1 MEYQKINN
9 NAYNI
14 HFIKTTKFKKIRI
27 KINFKEKVEREKIV
41 YRNMLSLILLES
53 CRKYKTKRLLDIE
66 CEELYN
72 ASIGSNT
79 TITGN
84 YQLLSFNNVFLNEK
98 YTEVGMNEKT
108 FQFFLNLIFDPLII
122 DNGFEETSFNNAK
135 NYLLEDIESYE
146 DSPMRLAASNL
157 YHEMFEGTPIEYR
170 VCGYKEDLEKI
181 TKENLYE
188 YYKELIKNNHIDIF
202 VVGEFDSNEMKKIIE
217 NNFNINTI
225 KKPTTS
231 HIINHNKFRK
241 ITNIVKSPKNM
252 NQSIL
257 LFGFKLDNITE
268 FERLYTLAVY
278 NSILGG
284 SPDSKLFREVRE
296 KNSLC
301 YSISSTYSGINS
313 YEIISAGINKKD
325 YNKAVKLIKKEI
337 KKMAL
342 GDFTEEEIKQAQI
355 TYIASLKEIEDAPSS
370 MISIYEAHEYLG
382 YDLMP
387 EREKNIVKVTK
398 EDIITLAKKLKLDT
412 IYLLEGVKENEKGN

>member
-146 DSPMRLAASNL
+146 DSPMRLATANL

-202 VVGEFDSNEMKKIIE
+202 VVGK
-217 NNFNINTI
+217 FN
-225 KKPTTS
+225 
-231 HIINHNKFRK
+231 
-241 ITNIVKSPKNM
+241 
-252 NQSIL
+252 
-257 LFGFKLDNITE
+257 
-268 FERLYTLAVY
+268 
-278 NSILGG
+278 
-284 SPDSKLFREVRE
+284 
-296 KNSLC
+296 
-301 YSISSTYSGINS
+301 
-313 YEIISAGINKKD
+313 
-325 YNKAVKLIKKEI
+325 
-337 KKMAL
+337 
-342 GDFTEEEIKQAQI
+342 
-355 TYIASLKEIEDAPSS
+355 
-370 MISIYEAHEYLG
+370 
-382 YDLMP
+382 
-387 EREKNIVKVTK
+387 
-398 EDIITLAKKLKLDT
+398 
-412 IYLLEGVKENEKGN
+412 